1 MGENYLKVLTSA
13 TQEITNALKK
23 HPDYPNTLPS
33 EQEISFFNSLN
44 KQKKTRKN
52 IFKKRYLVIIYIK
65 K

>member
-33 EQEISFFNSLN
+33 EQEISFF
-44 KQKKTRKN
+44 
-52 IFKKRYLVIIYIK
+52 
-65 K
+65 